1 MSYPN
6 PRSIQDADLI
16 KTIALT
22 AADGSVTTADF
33 DLGPNTKDHFPEGHI
48 LEIYLPIIGA
58 TELASA
64 DTLIALVQHGD
75 TAAPTTAFSPSLTFT
90 TTGTGSEIAA
100 QTVRFKLPYN
110 VNRYVNVKFTSA
122 GTSGDM
128 SDKTATV
135 KLLT

>member
-6 PRSIQDADLI
+6 PRSIQDANLSVS
-16 KTIALT
+16 KALT
-22 AADGSVTTADF
+22 AVDGSVTTDDI
-33 DLGPNTKDHFPEGHI
+33 DLGPNNKDFFLEGAT
-48 LEIYLPIIGA
+48 LEIYVPELSG

-64 DTLIALVQHGD
+64 DTLVILVQHGD
-75 TAAPTTAFSPSLTFT
+75 TAAPTTAFTPSITRTL
-90 TTGTGSEIAA
+90 TGTGSTFPA
-100 QTVRFKLPYN
+100 TTWRVKLPHD

-122 GTSGDM
+122 GTTGDM

>member
-6 PRSIQDADLI
+6 PRSIQDYLL
-16 KTIALT
+16 TSSIALT
-22 AADGSVTTADF
+22 ASDGSVTTPDI
-33 DLGPNTKDHFPEGHI
+33 DLGPNTGDHFTEGHI
-48 LEIYLPIIGA
+48 LEISVPELSG

-75 TAAPTTAFSPSLTFT
+75 SASPTTAFSPSLTFT
-90 TTGTGSEIAA
+90 TTGTGSTIAA

-128 SDKTATV
+128 SDKTAIV
-135 KLLT
+135 KILT

>member
-6 PRSIQDADLI
+6 SRSIQDAELSVS
-16 KTIALT
+16 KALT
-22 AADGSVTTADF
+22 AADGSVTTDDI

-48 LEIYLPIIGA
+48 LEIYIPELSG

-64 DTLIALVQHGD
+64 DTLIAVVQHGD

-90 TTGTGSEIAA
+90 TTGTGSTIAA
-100 QTVRFKLPYN
+100 QTVRYKLPYN

>member
-6 PRSIQDADLI
+6 PRSIQDYELT
-16 KTIALT
+16 KSKALT
-22 AADGSVTTADF
+22 ASDGSVTTDDL
-33 DLGPNTKDHFPEGHI
+33 DLGPNTGDHMVEGHI
-48 LEIYLPIIGA
+48 LEIYIPELSG

-90 TTGTGSEIAA
+90 TTGTGSTIAA

-122 GTSGDM
+122 GTTGDM
-128 SDKTATV
+128 SDKTAIV

>member
-6 PRSIQDADLI
+6 PRSIQDADLT
-16 KTIALT
+16 KSIALT
-22 AADGSVTTADF
+22 AADGSVTTADI

-75 TAAPTTAFSPSLTFT
+75 SAAPTTAFSPSLTFT

-128 SDKTATV
+128 SDKTAIV

>member
-6 PRSIQDADLI
+6 PRSIQDAELTVS
-16 KTIALT
+16 KALT
-22 AADGSVTTADF
+22 ASDGSVTTDDI
-33 DLGPNTKDHFPEGHI
+33 DLGPNTGDHFVEGHVLSVYI
-48 LEIYLPIIGA
+48 PELSG

-64 DTLIALVQHGD
+64 DTLVVLVQHGD
-75 TAAPTTAFSPSLTFT
+75 SAAPTTAFDPSLTKT
-90 TTGTGSEIAA
+90 ITGNGSTIAA
-100 QTVRFKLPYN
+100 QTLYFKLPHN

-135 KLLT
+135 KLLL

>member
-6 PRSIQDADLI
+6 PRSIQDYNLT
-16 KTIALT
+16 KSKALT
-22 AADGSVTTADF
+22 AADGSVTTDDL
-33 DLGPNTKDHFPEGHI
+33 DLGPNTKDHVVEGHVLSVYI
-48 LEIYLPIIGA
+48 PELSG

-64 DTLIALVQHGD
+64 DTLVILVQHGD
-75 TAAPTTAFSPSLTFT
+75 TAAPTTAFNPSLTKT
-90 TTGTGSEIAA
+90 ITGDGNTIAA
-100 QTVRFKLPYN
+100 QTLYFKLPHD

-128 SDKTATV
+128 SDKTAIV

>member
-6 PRSIQDADLI
+6 PRSIQDYELT
-16 KTIALT
+16 KSIALT
-22 AADGSVTTADF
+22 AADGTVTTDDI
-33 DLGPNTKDHFPEGHI
+33 DLGPNPGDHFPEGTI

-58 TELASA
+58 TELANA
-64 DTLIALVQHGD
+64 DTLIAVVQHGD
-75 TAAPTTAFSPSLTFT
+75 SASPTTAFSPSLTFT

-100 QTVRFKLPYN
+100 QTIRYKIPFN
-110 VNRYVNVKFTSA
+110 VNRYLNVKFTSA

-128 SDKTATV
+128 SDKTAIV